1 MKTWKKYSIVMM
13 ALLLLAVIAGGC
25 GKKKEEAY
33 RTIKVM
39 SINGSATVERESVG
53 TLDAYEDM
61 KLENGD
67 RLSVDSSSSI
77 TLSMDDDKYAML
89 EPGSSMTLEADGTK
103 ENSRTVIHLE
113 AGAVMNYL
121 SQKLNDGSSYEVTVP
136 NSTMAV
142 RGTVFRVA
150 IVYDEN
156 GDSYT
161 TVQVFDGIV
170 GCHLIF
176 PDGSVDEEEVQLTPG
191 REVLIH
197 GDTSISEYVGDK
209 GHDID
214 YTTLNREALE
224 FLLFCM
230 DDGADLCISREEVEE
245 LLRQLDQPEEE
256 TEEQE
261 EAEEPQE
268 EVKKPVVVE
277 LPEPVIPVPEEELAP
292 SGGSSN
298 TDDDQKSHHHS
309 GKKNTSS
316 SDDSNTNDNT
326 DNSTN
331 DSTDN
336 NTDNST
342 DDTTE
347 EETKTYTVTFKTAS
361 GDVFCTQTV
370 EDGKPA
376 SKPALQPTASGSW
389 NYDFTKAVTE
399 NIIITWSAQ

>member
-1 MKTWKKYSIVMM
+1 MKTWKKYGIVMM
-13 ALLLLAVIAGGC
+13 ALLFLAVIASGC

-33 RTIKVM
+33 RNIKVM
-39 SINGSATVERESVG
+39 SINGSATVERASVG
-53 TLDAYEDM
+53 TLDAYADM

-67 RLSVDSSSSI
+67 RLSVDGSSSL

-89 EPGSSMTLEADGTK
+89 EPGSSLTLEADGTK

-121 SQKLNDGSSYEVTVP
+121 SEKLSEGSSYEVTVP

-156 GDSYT
+156 GESYT
-161 TVQVFDGIV
+161 TVQVFEGIV
-170 GCHLIF
+170 GCRLVF
-176 PDGSVDEEEVQLTPG
+176 PDGTISEEEVQLAPG
-191 REVLIH
+191 KEVLIH

-224 FLLFCM
+224 FLLFCI
-230 DDGADLCISREEVEE
+230 DDGSDLCLTREEVEE
-245 LLRQLDQPEEE
+245 LLRRLDQTEEPEES
-256 TEEQE
+256 
-261 EAEEPQE
+261 A
-268 EVKKPVVVE
+268 EVKKPAKTEKEPAVIE
-277 LPEPVIPVPEEELAP
+277 TPEPVVPAVEETP
-292 SGGSSN
+292 SSSGGSSE
-298 TDDDQKSHHHS
+298 TAKGSPEKDDNQKSHHS
-309 GKKNTSS
+309 SKKKPSS
-316 SDDSNTNDNT
+316 SD
-326 DNSTN
+326 
-331 DSTDN
+331 
-336 NTDNST
+336 
-342 DDTTE
+342 

-370 EDGKPA
+370 EDGKTA
-376 SKPALQPTASGSW
+376 SKPKLQPSAAGSW

-399 NIIITWSAQ
+399 NIIIKWSAQ

>member
-1 MKTWKKYSIVMM
+1 MKTWKKYGIVMM
-13 ALLLLAVIAGGC
+13 ALLFLAVIASGC

-33 RTIKVM
+33 RNIKVM
-39 SINGSATVERESVG
+39 SINGSATVERASVG
-53 TLDAYEDM
+53 TLDAYADM

-67 RLSVDSSSSI
+67 RLSVDGSSSL

-89 EPGSSMTLEADGTK
+89 EPGSSLTLEADGTK

-121 SQKLNDGSSYEVTVP
+121 SEKLSEGSSYEVTVP

-170 GCHLIF
+170 GCRLIF
-176 PDGSVDEEEVQLTPG
+176 PDGTISEEEVQLAPG
-191 REVLIH
+191 KEVLIH

-224 FLLFCM
+224 FLLFCI
-230 DDGADLCISREEVEE
+230 DDGADLCIPREEVEE
-245 LLRQLDQPEEE
+245 LLRRLDQPEEE

-261 EAEEPQE
+261 EPEEPE
-268 EVKKPVVVE
+268 KEVKKPVVIE
-277 LPEPVIPVPEEELAP
+277 TPEPVVPAVEETP
-292 SGGSSN
+292 SSSGGSSETSKGSPDN
-298 TDDDQKSHHHS
+298 DGNQKSHHS
-309 GKKNTSS
+309 SKKKPSS
-316 SDDSNTNDNT
+316 SDNT
-326 DNSTN
+326 TN
-331 DSTDN
+331 
-336 NTDNST
+336 
-342 DDTTE
+342 
-347 EETKTYTVTFKTAS
+347 EETKTYTVTFQTAS

-370 EDGKPA
+370 EDGKTA
-376 SKPALQPTASGSW
+376 SKPKLQPSASGSW

-399 NIIITWSAQ
+399 NIIIKWSAQ

>member
-1 MKTWKKYSIVMM
+1 MKTWKKYGIVMM
-13 ALLLLAVIAGGC
+13 ALLFLAVIASGC

-33 RTIKVM
+33 RNIKVM
-39 SINGSATVERESVG
+39 SINGSATVERASVG
-53 TLDAYEDM
+53 TLDAYADM

-67 RLSVDSSSSI
+67 RLSVDGSSSL

-89 EPGSSMTLEADGTK
+89 EPGSSVTLEADGTK

-121 SQKLNDGSSYEVTVP
+121 SEKLSEGSSYEVTVP

-156 GDSYT
+156 GESYT
-161 TVQVFDGIV
+161 TVQVFEGIV
-170 GCHLIF
+170 GCRLVF
-176 PDGSVDEEEVQLTPG
+176 PDGTLSEEEVQLAPG
-191 REVLIH
+191 KEVLIH

-224 FLLFCM
+224 FLLFCI
-230 DDGADLCISREEVEE
+230 DDGADLCIPREEVEE
-245 LLRQLDQPEEE
+245 LLRRLDQPEEE
-256 TEEQE
+256 PEEQE
-261 EAEEPQE
+261 EAEEPE
-268 EVKKPVVVE
+268 KEVKKPVVIE
-277 LPEPVIPVPEEELAP
+277 TPEPVVPAVEETP
-292 SGGSSN
+292 SSSGGSSETSEDSPGN
-298 TDDDQKSHHHS
+298 DDNQKSHHS
-309 GKKNTSS
+309 SKKNPSS
-316 SDDSNTNDNT
+316 SD
-326 DNSTN
+326 
-331 DSTDN
+331 
-336 NTDNST
+336 
-342 DDTTE
+342 
-347 EETKTYTVTFKTAS
+347 EETKTYTVTFQTAS

-370 EDGKPA
+370 EDGKTA
-376 SKPALQPTASGSW
+376 SKPKLQPSASGSW